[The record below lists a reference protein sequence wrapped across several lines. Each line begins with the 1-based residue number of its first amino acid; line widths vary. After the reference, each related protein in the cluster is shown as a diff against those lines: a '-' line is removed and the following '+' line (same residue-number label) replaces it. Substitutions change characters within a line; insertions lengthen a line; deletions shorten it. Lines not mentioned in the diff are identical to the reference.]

1 MWNKHS
7 KHAQEYSIYKT
18 ETELYNPNKVESQHL
33 DHLYSY
39 LSSRL
44 LEKHEKLY
52 FGCSLSL
59 DDPTLLQ

>member
-1 MWNKHS
+1 MEI
-7 KHAQEYSIYKT
+7 QYIYKT
-18 ETELYNPNKVESQHL
+18 ETELRNPNKVESQHL
-33 DHLYSY
+33 DIYSY